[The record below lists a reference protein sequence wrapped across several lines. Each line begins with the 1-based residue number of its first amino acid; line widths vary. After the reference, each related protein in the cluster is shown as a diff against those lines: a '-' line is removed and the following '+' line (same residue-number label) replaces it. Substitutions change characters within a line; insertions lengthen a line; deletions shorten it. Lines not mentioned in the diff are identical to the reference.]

1 MLVSVPAEQVKD
13 AVHQVNATKL
23 QVIYKRLYMKERVI
37 GLDLVR
43 SFAIF
48 SVIAGHFLVLNTPFR
63 QTVFDGGSMFMQ
75 GMIYLLFNATGVPL
89 FIMMTGYLNA
99 NKTSCDRKYY
109 KGMVRVIVSYLLF
122 SVITILF
129 RKYYIHEDLS
139 CFNWLRKILDF
150 SAIPYGWY
158 IEMWIGLYILTPFL
172 NLLYKAIPTKK
183 QKQILIVSLFI
194 CTALPDLFNRYGFYL
209 VPGFWQKVFPLTFFF
224 IGSYIREYQIDIN
237 KVFNKWGGVIS
248 LIVIILVCAINPIFN
263 ILFVKNHT
271 MVQIVGGSNGVFGT
285 IVAVLTFLLLYR
297 VDYKNKFVRGSLT
310 RISLLSLDMY
320 LCCYIFDRIF
330 YPYFID
336 RYFVNQAQFGW
347 FFFIIVPLVFVSSLV
362 MAQVKEWVFKG
373 GGKD

>member
-1 MLVSVPAEQVKD
+1 
-13 AVHQVNATKL
+13 
-23 QVIYKRLYMKERVI
+23 MKERVI

-89 FIMMTGYLNA
+89 FIIMTGYLNA

-347 FFFIIVPLVFVSSLV
+347 FFFIIVPLVFVSSFVL
-362 MAQVKEWVFKG
+362 AQVKEWVFKG
-373 GGKD
+373 VKINV

>member
-1 MLVSVPAEQVKD
+1 
-13 AVHQVNATKL
+13 
-23 QVIYKRLYMKERVI
+23 MKERII

-75 GMIYLLFNATGVPL
+75 GLVYLLFNATGVPL

-99 NKTSCDRKYY
+99 NKTNCDRKYY
-109 KGMVRVIVSYLLF
+109 KGMVRVIVSYLIF

-129 RKYYIHEDLS
+129 RKYYLHEDLS
-139 CFNWLRKILDF
+139 WFNWLRKILDF
-150 SAIPYGWY
+150 SAITYGWY

-172 NLLYKAIPTKK
+172 NLLYKAIPTKR
-183 QKQILIVSLFI
+183 QKQILIVSFFI
-194 CTALPDLFNRYGFYL
+194 CTALPGLFNRYGFHL
-209 VPGFWQKVFPLTFFF
+209 VPGFWQGIFPLTFFF
-224 IGSYIREYQIDIN
+224 IGSYMREYQPKLSHKNSIFAI
-237 KVFNKWGGVIS
+237 FT
-248 LIVIILVCAINPIFN
+248 IIAVCAINPVFN
-263 ILFVKNHT
+263 MLFVKNHT
-271 MVQIVGGSNGVFGT
+271 MIQIVGGPNGVFGT

-297 VDYKNKFVRGSLT
+297 VDYKNKFVCGSLT

-362 MAQVKEWVFKG
+362 MAQVKEWIFKCV
-373 GGKD
+373 KINV

>member
-1 MLVSVPAEQVKD
+1 MLVSVPVEQVKD

-23 QVIYKRLYMKERVI
+23 QVIYKSLYMKERVI

-89 FIMMTGYLNA
+89 FIIMTGYLNA

-237 KVFNKWGGVIS
+237 KVFNKWGGG
-248 LIVIILVCAINPIFN
+248 NFFN
-263 ILFVKNHT
+263 CN
-271 MVQIVGGSNGVFGT
+271 
-285 IVAVLTFLLLYR
+285 YPC
-297 VDYKNKFVRGSLT
+297 
-310 RISLLSLDMY
+310 
-320 LCCYIFDRIF
+320 LC
-330 YPYFID
+330 
-336 RYFVNQAQFGW
+336 N
-347 FFFIIVPLVFVSSLV
+347 
-362 MAQVKEWVFKG
+362 
-373 GGKD
+373 